1 MPTRLIHLSDL
12 HFGRDRPELMRP
24 LLDTVNG
31 LAPDVVAIS
40 GDLTQRALS
49 SQFRAA
55 RTFIDHIDAPV
66 LCVPGNHDLPVH
78 RPYRRFFRSFG
89 NYRKHI
95 NSDLSPVWMSPELA
109 LIGINTMSPW
119 RWQTGWATRRE
130 IREAAAHCQEGPA
143 ARLNVIVAHHPFQLP
158 EGSGKKDMIN
168 AEWGL
173 TTLAEAGADII
184 LSGHLHRWRVVEP
197 EDPQAPAIL
206 QIHCG
211 TGLSTRQRGEENDFA
226 VIDIGS
232 AGALSDLTITR
243 WIAQTDHSFG
253 PSIAQKFHRGADG
266 WQSPAP
272 VAGDAAT
279 SDTVLL
285 A

>member
-1 MPTRLIHLSDL
+1 MPTRLIHISDL

-24 LLDTVNG
+24 LISTIND

-55 RTFIDHIDAPV
+55 RAFINHIEAPV

-78 RPYRRFFRSFG
+78 LPFRRFFKPFDK
-89 NYRKHI
+89 YRKHI
-95 NSDLSPVWMSPELA
+95 SRDLSPVWMSPDLA

-130 IREAAAHCQEGPA
+130 IKEAAAHCQEGPA

-158 EGSGKKDMIN
+158 DDSDKKDMIN

-173 TTLAEAGADII
+173 STLAEAGADII
-184 LSGHLHRWRVVEP
+184 LSGHLHRWRVV
-197 EDPQAPAIL
+197 DPSTPGTPSVL

-211 TGLSTRQRGEENDFA
+211 TGLSTRKRGEENDFA
-226 VIDIGS
+226 VIDLGEPQAQS
-232 AGALSDLTITR
+232 SLSITR
-243 WIAQTDHSFG
+243 WVAQDDHSFA
-253 PSIAQKFHRGADG
+253 PAQAQKFLRGADG
-266 WQSPAP
+266 WSNPGLLPAT
-272 VAGDAAT
+272 DA
-279 SDTVLL
+279 VLL